1 MSERGHLSATVHGIV
16 QGVYFRSFVRSEARA
31 LGLTGYVRN
40 LPGGHA
46 VRVEA
51 EGDKT
56 GLASLLDHL
65 ETGPLGARVVR
76 VDVDWSDHSGRF
88 TDFSIRF

>member
-1 MSERGHLSATVHGIV
+1 MAERRRLSATVHGIV

-40 LPGGHA
+40 LPGGGA
-46 VRVEA
+46 VQVEA
-51 EGDKT
+51 EGDNT
-56 GLASLLDHL
+56 GLDSLLDRL
-65 ETGPLGARVVR
+65 KAGPIGARVDR
-76 VDVDWSDHSGRF
+76 IDVEWADHSGRF